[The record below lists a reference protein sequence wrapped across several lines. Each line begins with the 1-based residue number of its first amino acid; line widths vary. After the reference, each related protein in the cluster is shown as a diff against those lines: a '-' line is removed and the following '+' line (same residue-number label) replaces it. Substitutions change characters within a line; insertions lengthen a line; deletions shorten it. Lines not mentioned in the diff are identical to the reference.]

1 MRIYARRMQR
11 LLRLAWHMLMGMC
24 AAHLILPVTN
34 KFAQSGQ
41 YRIQQAIAKWW
52 NYELCRILNLRL
64 HIEGSINTA
73 PTLFVANHIS
83 WLDIPC
89 LAAVLNAHFVSK
101 EEVRGW
107 PIFGAMAA
115 RTSTLFLRRGDAT
128 VTSMVAD
135 QMTWSLL
142 RKRSMIVFPEGTS
155 SEGDSVLHFHARL
168 FQAAIRS
175 HAEVQA
181 VAIRFPHGQGVNPVA
196 PFVGDSNLLDHLW
209 RLLAEP
215 SMDVT
220 LTFCQPLSATGLQR
234 RVLANRAR
242 AQVLASI
249 EQGDKTLRQA
259 RA

>member
-1 MRIYARRMQR
+1 MKLHVRRLQR

-24 AAHLILPVTN
+24 AAHVGLPVTN
-34 KFAQSGQ
+34 KVAQGGQ
-41 YRIQQAIAKWW
+41 YRIQQAVSKWW
-52 NYELCRILNLRL
+52 NYKLCRILNLRL
-64 HIEGSINTA
+64 HIEGTINTA

-89 LAAVLNAHFVSK
+89 LATVLNAHFVSK

-142 RKRSMIVFPEGTS
+142 RKRSIVIFPEGTS

-168 FQAAIRS
+168 FQSAIRS

-181 VAIRFPHGQGVNPVA
+181 VAISFPHEQGVNPAA

-215 SMDVT
+215 VMEAR
-220 LTFCQPLSATGLQR
+220 LIFCQPLAAAGLPR

-249 EQGDKTLRQA
+249 EQVGNTRWRAQA
-259 RA
+259 